1 MKISIPK
8 LPVYFEYIIFISFV
22 EIFFFLLLN
31 SLGFQVFQL
40 VPYLRIFVIFFTIL
54 FILKRI
60 KMPLSVLSFSLNRTI
75 ENKIM
80 AFWFLISVICFIV
93 GLLRLNPIL
102 YLFTDFFY
110 IIIGYFLFR
119 LIQIKDKKIQIY
131 YQLSTRQEFFFI
143 GIIIFLTIIATIF
156 KIIAPSFLIIFSMCY
171 SLYLFKEKNYKI
183 AFFYLIPF
191 FLQILSANRA
201 LILVFMVLIFFA
213 FTSEK
218 ISKRNIT
225 IFSVSS
231 IVIFIALFYFLEDIL
246 KVIIEAMDES
256 STLRHRLVQLQS
268 VFSGKINWN
277 TPSAL
282 SLKQRLVEINLVIE
296 FWFSSVFNF
305 TFGGGL
311 GATLDGSTFKDK
323 GVVASA
329 ILGKSHI
336 HNIHVLPFSIILRYG
351 FLGLIFLGLLL
362 NLFLKYF
369 KIILFEGKSYLLPL
383 YLFVFC
389 WILYS
394 IPAASFLWT
403 TPLFWL
409 TLSVNSNEN

>member
-1 MKISIPK
+1 M
-8 LPVYFEYIIFISFV
+8 
-22 EIFFFLLLN
+22 
-31 SLGFQVFQL
+31 
-40 VPYLRIFVIFFTIL
+40 
-54 FILKRI
+54 
-60 KMPLSVLSFSLNRTI
+60 
-75 ENKIM
+75 
-80 AFWFLISVICFIV
+80 
-93 GLLRLNPIL
+93 
-102 YLFTDFFY
+102 
-110 IIIGYFLFR
+110 FR

-156 KIIAPSFLIIFSMCY
+156 KIIAPSFLIIFTMCY

-351 FLGLIFLGLLL
+351 FLGLIFIGLLL

>member
-1 MKISIPK
+1 
-8 LPVYFEYIIFISFV
+8 
-22 EIFFFLLLN
+22 
-31 SLGFQVFQL
+31 
-40 VPYLRIFVIFFTIL
+40 
-54 FILKRI
+54 
-60 KMPLSVLSFSLNRTI
+60 MPLSVLSFSLNRTI

-156 KIIAPSFLIIFSMCY
+156 KIIAPSFLIIFTMCY

-225 IFSVSS
+225 IFFVSS
-231 IVIFIALFYFLEDIL
+231 IVIFIALFI
-246 KVIIEAMDES
+246 
-256 STLRHRLVQLQS
+256 
-268 VFSGKINWN
+268 
-277 TPSAL
+277 
-282 SLKQRLVEINLVIE
+282 
-296 FWFSSVFNF
+296 FWR
-305 TFGGGL
+305 T
-311 GATLDGSTFKDK
+311 
-323 GVVASA
+323 
-329 ILGKSHI
+329 
-336 HNIHVLPFSIILRYG
+336 Y
-351 FLGLIFLGLLL
+351 
-362 NLFLKYF
+362 
-369 KIILFEGKSYLLPL
+369 
-383 YLFVFC
+383 
-389 WILYS
+389 
-394 IPAASFLWT
+394 
-403 TPLFWL
+403 
-409 TLSVNSNEN
+409 